1 MILVGMGAH
10 HGGKLLHP
18 LLLQKRHHQL
28 AVVPVAAVNEHKL
41 SVAFQKGAVRLAHVD
56 KRHRKTV
63 AGNTCRS
70 GFRQEHIT
78 AAQQQRENNEKGK
91 ESFLHFVV
99 NPMLFFAFF
108 CCFSQMF
115 MTML

>member
-1 MILVGMGAH
+1 MVLVGMGAD
-10 HGGKLLHP
+10 HGGQLLHT
-18 LLLQKRHHQL
+18 LLLQIGHHQL
-28 AVVPVAAVNEHKL
+28 AVRLVASIDKHVFPA
-41 SVAFQKGAVRLAHVD
+41 AFQQSTVRLAHVD